1 LDDDVSFE
9 AGASAIVNP
18 VTVLTMLEEAK
29 EKGAKSV
36 VHTAAASAL
45 GRMFVKYF

>member
-1 LDDDVSFE
+1 
-9 AGASAIVNP
+9 
-18 VTVLTMLEEAK
+18 MLEEAK
-29 EKGAKSV
+29 ERGAKAV